1 LAEVVEEGKS
11 KVKLSMIILLV
22 VLGIVLAGAV
32 SFFVAV
38 KFSEDKSGGAVTDYR
53 APGAYVKI
61 GDPRDGVVVNVGGVT
76 GRYLKIVMTL
86 EVLPTRESGA
96 DATITPQDEIKIND
110 SVIKFLRS
118 QDIEAFTPENQGEL
132 KTAVKKTVND
142 TLGSSRVVDVFITNL
157 VVQ

>member
-1 LAEVVEEGKS
+1 MAEVVDEGKS

-38 KFSEDKSGGAVTDYR
+38 KFSEDKSSGAVTDYR

-86 EVLPTRESGA
+86 EVLPTNDSGGEVA
-96 DATITPQDEIKIND
+96 ITPQDEIKIND

-118 QDIEAFTPENQGEL
+118 QEIDSFSPENQGEL
-132 KTAVKKTVND
+132 KDSVKKTVNE
-142 TLGSSRVVDVFITNL
+142 TLGASRVVDVFITNL